1 MARITWI
8 LADGRTISAEVSD
21 GTNLMMAAVNNDV
34 PGVIGECGGCLSC
47 ATCHVH
53 VDPAW
58 RDKTGVADDSESA
71 MLEITETGKAE
82 GSRLSCQI
90 VSSPDLDG
98 LILRVPV

>member
-8 LADGRTISAEVSD
+8 LADGRSITADIAD
-21 GTNLMMAAVNNDV
+21 GTNLMVAAVNNDV

-58 RDKTGVADDSESA
+58 AGRTGAPDESESA
-71 MLEITETGKAE
+71 MLDITETGKTEA
-82 GSRLSCQI
+82 SRLSCQI
-90 VSSPDLDG
+90 VVTPALDG
-98 LILRVPV
+98 LVLRVPV